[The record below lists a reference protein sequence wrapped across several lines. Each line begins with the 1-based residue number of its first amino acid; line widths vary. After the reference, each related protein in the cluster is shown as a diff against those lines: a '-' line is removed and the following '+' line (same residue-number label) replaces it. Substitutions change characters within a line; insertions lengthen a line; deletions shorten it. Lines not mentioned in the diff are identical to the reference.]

1 MFDSKVPEEY
11 ISRELFDTVQVYIIT
26 KPELQNKLITVYVL
40 NFTSSHC
47 YIVVFVFALYL
58 NRLTLYA
65 YTCAF
70 KNTSLYVRIHT
81 YNYIDHLQYIHTY
94 IYNLY
99 NTCVCV
105 CVCVCVCTY
114 VCMHASIHTGPFIF
128 GHLTQF

>member
-58 NRLTLYA
+58 NRLYA

-105 CVCVCVCTY
+105 CVY
-114 VCMHASIHTGPFIF
+114 VCMHACKYTYRSIYIWT
-128 GHLTQF
+128 LTQF